1 MPPDEKFNWKRSL
14 KRLNELLLEV
24 IADELDDPSYEY
36 LAEQPDRR
44 WLGAPPATA
53 RAIASA
59 EERLG
64 LTLPEAYRGFLLA
77 SDGWVRA
84 DGFPHRM
91 TGLFDTTRSFGMRTD
106 RSRDA
111 QQFRQYLLDNDDL
124 LDPPLRV
131 HEDPIDR
138 LLCVGDF
145 DGNECI
151 LYVVGTRGDDWPV
164 LVWDPEDG
172 FVRHQGLVDL
182 FRKELAYRESEAAG

>member
-24 IADELDDPSYEY
+24 VADELDEPSYEY
-36 LAEQPDRR
+36 LAEQPDPR
-44 WLGAPPATA
+44 WLGAPPASA

-91 TGLFDTTRSFGMRTD
+91 AGLLDTTRIFWMRND
-106 RSRDA
+106 RSREA
-111 QQFRQYLLDNDDL
+111 QQFRDFLGDNDDL
-124 LDPPLRV
+124 LDPPLGPD
-131 HEDPIDR
+131 EDPIDR
-138 LLCVGDF
+138 LLCIGDF

-151 LYVVGTRGDDWPV
+151 LYVVGTRSDDWPV

-172 FVRHQGLVDL
+172 FVRHPGLVEL